1 MEPEL
6 GYREQAGQRT
16 TFGEWYSTNVV
27 KDPQYRTAPWCDMV
41 IAWAAGKAGVED
53 SVGQFAW
60 TPSHARWFETR
71 DAWSGEPEPGAL
83 VFFDWSGGK
92 DIKGIDHVGVV
103 ERVEGGT
110 LHTIEGNVDG
120 VWLKRKTRD
129 ESKVVGYG
137 LPRKVKEGLTGG
149 DAPVPVTAGRVE
161 AGAAAAGRTE
171 AGAAA
176 AGSVTGRPET
186 PPIPMEATPVAGAL
200 LLVLGAALVLSRRR
214 PRIPAAGGAL
224 APAPLPPSLPA
235 DSRSRVQAGGRHR
248 RRGPG
253 PETVPGPSTRT
264 SPGPGVAVALRP
276 GVETP
281 PGPAVKTPLRPSME
295 TSPEPG
301 VKTPL
306 PSSMETSPGPAVET
320 PLRPSMETS
329 PGPAVKTPLRPS
341 VETALG
347 SGLDLSGS
355 PAGVNGPR
363 QAVRHMYRRA
373 GGGAGPA
380 RPAGTRAGRRPYSS

>member
-1 MEPEL
+1 MDGVLTGVDPIGENLLRVMEPEL

-53 SVGQFAW
+53 FVGQFAW

-71 DAWSGEPEPGAL
+71 GAWSDEPEPGAL

-103 ERVEGGT
+103 ERVEDGT

-137 LPRKVKEGLTGG
+137 LPHRVKEGLTGG
-149 DAPVPVTAGRVE
+149 DAPVPVTAGRTEV
-161 AGAAAAGRTE
+161 GAASAGRTE

-176 AGSVTGRPET
+176 AGSVSASVVGRPET
-186 PPIPMEATPVAGAL
+186 PSIPLEAAPVAGVL
-200 LLVLGAALVLSRRR
+200 LLVLGATLVLARRR
-214 PRIPAAGGAL
+214 PRAPAAGV
-224 APAPLPPSLPA
+224 APAPAPRPPSLPA
-235 DSRSRVQAGGRHR
+235 DSRSRVPAGGRHR

-253 PETVPGPSTRT
+253 AETLLPPDTETAFRPGMETA
-264 SPGPGVAVALRP
+264 PGP

-281 PGPAVKTPLRPSME
+281 
-295 TSPEPG
+295 
-301 VKTPL
+301 
-306 PSSMETSPGPAVET
+306 
-320 PLRPSMETS
+320 
-329 PGPAVKTPLRPS
+329 
-341 VETALG
+341 LG
-347 SGLDLSGS
+347 SGLDRPGS
-355 PAGVNGPR
+355 PAGGIGPR
-363 QAVRHMYRRA
+363 QAVRHMHRRA

-380 RPAGTRAGRRPYSS
+380 RPAGARAGRRPYST

>member
-1 MEPEL
+1 MDGVLTGVDPIGENLLRVMEPEL

-53 SVGQFAW
+53 FVGQFAW

-71 DAWSGEPEPGAL
+71 GAWSDEPEPGAL

-137 LPRKVKEGLTGG
+137 LPHKVKEGLTGG
-149 DAPVPVTAGRVE
+149 DAPVPVTAGRIE
-161 AGAAAAGRTE
+161 AGAAAGRTE

-176 AGSVTGRPET
+176 AGSVSASVAGRPET
-186 PPIPMEATPVAGAL
+186 PPIPMEAAPVAGAL
-200 LLVLGAALVLSRRR
+200 LLVLGATLVLARRR
-214 PRIPAAGGAL
+214 PRASAAGGAP
-224 APAPLPPSLPA
+224 APAPWPPSLPA
-235 DSRSRVQAGGRHR
+235 DRHSRVPAGGRHR

-253 PETVPGPSTRT
+253 TETPHGPGTETVPGAGTGMVCEAGTETFLGPGVKTVPPPSVKT
-264 SPGPGVAVALRP
+264 SPGPRG
-276 GVETP
+276 
-281 PGPAVKTPLRPSME
+281 
-295 TSPEPG
+295 
-301 VKTPL
+301 
-306 PSSMETSPGPAVET
+306 ET
-320 PLRPSMETS
+320 PLGPDVDRPGASD
-329 PGPAVKTPLRPS
+329 GGA
-341 VETALG
+341 
-347 SGLDLSGS
+347 
-355 PAGVNGPR
+355 GPR
-363 QAVRHMYRRA
+363 QAVRHMHRRA

-380 RPAGTRAGRRPYSS
+380 RPAGARAGRRPYST

>member
-1 MEPEL
+1 MDPIGENLLRVMEPEL

-53 SVGQFAW
+53 FVGQFAW

-137 LPRKVKEGLTGG
+137 LPRKVKERLTGE
-149 DAPVPVTAGRVE
+149 DAPVPVTAGRIE
-161 AGAAAAGRTE
+161 AGA
-171 AGAAA
+171 AAA
-176 AGSVTGRPET
+176 AGSVTASVTGHPET
-186 PPIPMEATPVAGAL
+186 PSIPAEAVPVTGVL
-200 LLVLGAALVLSRRR
+200 LLVLGATLVLARRR
-214 PRIPAAGGAL
+214 PRASAAGGAL
-224 APAPLPPSLPA
+224 APAPWPPSLPA
-235 DSRSRVQAGGRHR
+235 DRQSRVPAGGRHR

-253 PETVPGPSTRT
+253 TETVPGPDTETTHGPGTRTVPGPGTETVRGAGTGMVRGAGTETFLGPGVETVLPPDVKTSPGPGGET
-264 SPGPGVAVALRP
+264 SPGPGVDRP
-276 GVETP
+276 G
-281 PGPAVKTPLRPSME
+281 A
-295 TSPEPG
+295 
-301 VKTPL
+301 
-306 PSSMETSPGPAVET
+306 
-320 PLRPSMETS
+320 
-329 PGPAVKTPLRPS
+329 
-341 VETALG
+341 
-347 SGLDLSGS
+347 
-355 PAGVNGPR
+355 PAGGTGPR
-363 QAVRHMYRRA
+363 QAVRHVHRRA

-380 RPAGTRAGRRPYSS
+380 RPAGARAGRRPYSP

>member
-1 MEPEL
+1 MDPIGENLLRVMEPEL

-27 KDPQYRTAPWCDMV
+27 KDPQYRTAPWCDIV

-53 SVGQFAW
+53 FVGQFAW

-71 DAWSGEPEPGAL
+71 GAWSDEPEPGAL

-103 ERVEGGT
+103 ERVEDGT

-137 LPRKVKEGLTGG
+137 LPRKVKEGLPGG
-149 DAPVPVTAGRVE
+149 DAPLPVTAGRIE

-176 AGSVTGRPET
+176 AGSVSASVAGRPET
-186 PPIPMEATPVAGAL
+186 PSIPMEAAPVAGVL
-200 LLVLGAALVLSRRR
+200 LLVLGATLVLARRR
-214 PRIPAAGGAL
+214 PRAPAAGV
-224 APAPLPPSLPA
+224 APAPAAGVTPAPAPRPPSLPA

-253 PETVPGPSTRT
+253 AETSHRPGMET
-264 SPGPGVAVALRP
+264 ALRPDVATAPGSGMEASHRPGMETAPGP

-281 PGPAVKTPLRPSME
+281 
-295 TSPEPG
+295 
-301 VKTPL
+301 
-306 PSSMETSPGPAVET
+306 
-320 PLRPSMETS
+320 
-329 PGPAVKTPLRPS
+329 
-341 VETALG
+341 LG
-347 SGLDLSGS
+347 SGLDRPGS
-355 PAGVNGPR
+355 SAGRTGPR
-363 QAVRHMYRRA
+363 QAVRHMHRQA

-380 RPAGTRAGRRPYSS
+380 RPVGARAGRRPYSA

>member
-1 MEPEL
+1 MLTGVDPIGENLLRVMEPEL

-53 SVGQFAW
+53 FVGQFAW

-71 DAWSGEPEPGAL
+71 GAWSDEPEPGAL

-103 ERVEGGT
+103 ERVEDGT

-149 DAPVPVTAGRVE
+149 DAPVPVTAGRI
-161 AGAAAAGRTE
+161 E

-176 AGSVTGRPET
+176 AGSVSASVAGRPET
-186 PPIPMEATPVAGAL
+186 PSIPMEAAPVAGVL
-200 LLVLGAALVLSRRR
+200 LLVLGATLVLARRR
-214 PRIPAAGGAL
+214 PRVPAAGV
-224 APAPLPPSLPA
+224 APAPAPRPPSLPA
-235 DSRSRVQAGGRHR
+235 GSRSRVETGGRHR
-248 RRGPG
+248 RRGSG
-253 PETVPGPSTRT
+253 AEAVPGPSTRT
-264 SPGPGVAVALRP
+264 LLGPGT
-276 GVETP
+276 G
-281 PGPAVKTPLRPSME
+281 
-295 TSPEPG
+295 TSPLPG
-301 VKTPL
+301 
-306 PSSMETSPGPAVET
+306 METSPGPDMEAA
-320 PLRPSMETS
+320 LRPGMETL
-329 PGPAVKTPLRPS
+329 PGSGAEAP
-341 VETALG
+341 LG
-347 SGLDLSGS
+347 SGLDRPGS
-355 PAGVNGPR
+355 PAGRTGPR
-363 QAVRHMYRRA
+363 QAVRHMRRQA
-373 GGGAGPA
+373 GDGAGPA
-380 RPAGTRAGRRPYSS
+380 RPVGARAGRRPYSP

>member
-1 MEPEL
+1 MDPIGENLLRVMEPEL

-53 SVGQFAW
+53 FVGQFAW

-71 DAWSGEPEPGAL
+71 NAWSDEPEPGAL

-103 ERVEGGT
+103 ERIQDGT

-149 DAPVPVTAGRVE
+149 DAPVPVTAGRIE
-161 AGAAAAGRTE
+161 AGTAAAGRTE
-171 AGAAA
+171 AGVAA
-176 AGSVTGRPET
+176 AGSVSTSVAGRPET
-186 PPIPMEATPVAGAL
+186 PSLPMEAAPVAGVL
-200 LLVLGAALVLSRRR
+200 LLVLGATLVLARRR
-214 PRIPAAGGAL
+214 PRAPAAGV
-224 APAPLPPSLPA
+224 APAPAPSLPA

-253 PETVPGPSTRT
+253 MET
-264 SPGPGVAVALRP
+264 SPRPGMETAFRPSGARSPGQDAATLLRP
-276 GVETP
+276 GVDTAFRASGATSSG
-281 PGPAVKTPLRPSME
+281 PGME
-295 TSPEPG
+295 TSPRPG
-301 VKTPL
+301 T
-306 PSSMETSPGPAVET
+306 ETAPGSGVET
-320 PLRPSMETS
+320 P
-329 PGPAVKTPLRPS
+329 
-341 VETALG
+341 LG
-347 SGLDLSGS
+347 SGLDRPGLPTRGI
-355 PAGVNGPR
+355 GPR
-363 QAVRHMYRRA
+363 QAVRHMHRRA

-380 RPAGTRAGRRPYSS
+380 GARAGRRPYSA

>member
-41 IAWAAGKAGVED
+41 IAWAAGKAGIED
-53 SVGQFAW
+53 FVGQFAW
-60 TPSHARWFETR
+60 TPSHARWFEAR

-137 LPRKVKEGLTGG
+137 LPRKVKERLTGE
-149 DAPVPVTAGRVE
+149 DAPVPVTAGRIKT
-161 AGAAAAGRTE
+161 GAATAAGSVT
-171 AGAAA
+171 A
-176 AGSVTGRPET
+176 SVTGRPET
-186 PPIPMEATPVAGAL
+186 PHVPTEAVPVAGVL
-200 LLVLGAALVLSRRR
+200 LLALGATLALARRR
-214 PRIPAAGGAL
+214 PRASAAGGAP
-224 APAPLPPSLPA
+224 APAAWPPSLPA
-235 DSRSRVQAGGRHR
+235 DRHSRVPAGGRHR

-253 PETVPGPSTRT
+253 TETSHGPGTETVPGAGTGMVHGAGTETFPGPGGETVPPPDVKP
-264 SPGPGVAVALRP
+264 SPGPG
-276 GVETP
+276 G
-281 PGPAVKTPLRPSME
+281 
-295 TSPEPG
+295 
-301 VKTPL
+301 
-306 PSSMETSPGPAVET
+306 ET
-320 PLRPSMETS
+320 PLGPGVDRPGAS
-329 PGPAVKTPLRPS
+329 
-341 VETALG
+341 
-347 SGLDLSGS
+347 
-355 PAGVNGPR
+355 AGGAGPR
-363 QAVRHMYRRA
+363 QAVRHVHRRA

-380 RPAGTRAGRRPYSS
+380 RPAGARAGRRPYSP

>member
-53 SVGQFAW
+53 FVGQFAW

-137 LPRKVKEGLTGG
+137 LPRKVKERLTGE
-149 DAPVPVTAGRVE
+149 DAPVPVTAGRIE
-161 AGAAAAGRTE
+161 AGAAAA
-171 AGAAA
+171 AGSVTA
-176 AGSVTGRPET
+176 SVTGRPET
-186 PPIPMEATPVAGAL
+186 PSIPTEAVPVAAVL
-200 LLVLGAALVLSRRR
+200 LLVLGATLVLARRR
-214 PRIPAAGGAL
+214 PRASAAGEAL
-224 APAPLPPSLPA
+224 APAPWPSPLPA
-235 DSRSRVQAGGRHR
+235 DRHSRVPAGGRHR

-253 PETVPGPSTRT
+253 TETPHGPGTETVRGAATETTHGPGTETVRGASTGMVCEAGTETFLGPGVETAPPPDVKT
-264 SPGPGVAVALRP
+264 SPGPRG
-276 GVETP
+276 
-281 PGPAVKTPLRPSME
+281 
-295 TSPEPG
+295 
-301 VKTPL
+301 
-306 PSSMETSPGPAVET
+306 ET
-320 PLRPSMETS
+320 PL
-329 PGPAVKTPLRPS
+329 GPRGETPLGPRGETPLGPRVDRPG
-341 VETALG
+341 A
-347 SGLDLSGS
+347 
-355 PAGVNGPR
+355 PAGGAGPR
-363 QAVRHMYRRA
+363 QAVRHVHRRA

-380 RPAGTRAGRRPYSS
+380 RPAGARAGRRPYTP

>member
-53 SVGQFAW
+53 FVGQFAW

-71 DAWSGEPEPGAL
+71 GAWSDEPEPGAL

-103 ERVEGGT
+103 ERVEDGT

-137 LPRKVKEGLTGG
+137 LPHKVKEGLTGG
-149 DAPVPVTAGRVE
+149 DAPVPVTAGRIE
-161 AGAAAAGRTE
+161 AGAAGAGRTE

-176 AGSVTGRPET
+176 AGSVSASVAGRPET
-186 PPIPMEATPVAGAL
+186 PSIPLEAAPVAGVL
-200 LLVLGAALVLSRRR
+200 LLVLGATLVLARRR
-214 PRIPAAGGAL
+214 PRAPAAGV
-224 APAPLPPSLPA
+224 APAPAPRPPSLPA
-235 DSRSRVQAGGRHR
+235 DSRSRVPAGGRHR

-253 PETVPGPSTRT
+253 AETL
-264 SPGPGVAVALRP
+264 LRP
-276 GVETP
+276 GVATAPTPDVET
-281 PGPAVKTPLRPSME
+281 TLRPGME
-295 TSPEPG
+295 TATGSG
-301 VKTPL
+301 
-306 PSSMETSPGPAVET
+306 VET
-320 PLRPSMETS
+320 P
-329 PGPAVKTPLRPS
+329 
-341 VETALG
+341 LG
-347 SGLDLSGS
+347 SGLDRPGS
-355 PAGVNGPR
+355 PAGRTGPR
-363 QAVRHMYRRA
+363 QAVRHMHRRA
-373 GGGAGPA
+373 GDGAGPA
-380 RPAGTRAGRRPYSS
+380 RPTSARAGRRPYST

>member
-1 MEPEL
+1 MLTGVDPIGENLLRVMEPEL

-53 SVGQFAW
+53 FVGQFAW

-71 DAWSGEPEPGAL
+71 GAWSDEPEPGAL

-103 ERVEGGT
+103 ERVEDGT

-137 LPRKVKEGLTGG
+137 LPHRVKEGLTGG
-149 DAPVPVTAGRVE
+149 DAPVPVTAGRTEV
-161 AGAAAAGRTE
+161 GAASAGRTE

-176 AGSVTGRPET
+176 AGSVSASVVGRPET
-186 PPIPMEATPVAGAL
+186 PSIPLEAAPVAGVL
-200 LLVLGAALVLSRRR
+200 LLVLGATLVLARRR
-214 PRIPAAGGAL
+214 PRAPAAGV
-224 APAPLPPSLPA
+224 APAPAPRPPSLPA
-235 DSRSRVQAGGRHR
+235 DSRSRVPAGGRHR

-253 PETVPGPSTRT
+253 AETLLPPDTETAFRPGMETA
-264 SPGPGVAVALRP
+264 PGP

-281 PGPAVKTPLRPSME
+281 
-295 TSPEPG
+295 
-301 VKTPL
+301 
-306 PSSMETSPGPAVET
+306 
-320 PLRPSMETS
+320 
-329 PGPAVKTPLRPS
+329 
-341 VETALG
+341 LG
-347 SGLDLSGS
+347 SGLDRPGS
-355 PAGVNGPR
+355 PAGGIGPR
-363 QAVRHMYRRA
+363 QAVRHMHRRA

-380 RPAGTRAGRRPYSS
+380 RPAGARAGRRPYST